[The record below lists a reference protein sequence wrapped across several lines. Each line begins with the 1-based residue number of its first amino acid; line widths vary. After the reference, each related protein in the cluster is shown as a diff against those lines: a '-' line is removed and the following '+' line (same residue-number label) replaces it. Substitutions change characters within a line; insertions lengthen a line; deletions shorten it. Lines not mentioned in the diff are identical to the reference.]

1 MILRDVHADMSGYYK
16 CEVTTSEMYE
26 TDEKRQYLL
35 VVRKLFYIFDSR
47 AEHVVISYSSGSG
60 LWQYVS
66 HRLVIGCYCWQFTF
80 LAIWQCN
87 ATFLRKEHRKL

>member
-35 VVRKLFYIFDSR
+35 VVRKLVYISWPGP
-47 AEHVVISYSSGSG
+47 EHVVISHTSGSG
-60 LWQYVS
+60 VAAAASQS
-66 HRLVIGCYCWQFTF
+66 
-80 LAIWQCN
+80 
-87 ATFLRKEHRKL
+87 